1 MRKLNVVYNHNYDIP
16 LPDGHR
22 FVGTKF
28 SDLYNH
34 IKDSDIYKNLI
45 IHKSIEAPISD
56 VQCVHKS
63 EYVLNVKQGSLSRAD
78 ERKINLPWSKRLARR
93 SFLAIQGTL
102 QTSQLALENG
112 VACHLAGGTH
122 HAFKDC
128 GSGFCVFNDLAYAA
142 LMLINNKIVKKI
154 LIFDCD
160 VHQGDG
166 TARILEKNDNIF
178 TCSIHCK
185 KNFPLNKAQS
195 NLDIELE
202 DHTNNTEYLFD
213 DLVFATGFDAMTGA
227 VNAID
232 IRNENDISLKSI
244 WDKGPKTYLGIMVSN
259 FPNLFMITGP
269 QSPGVK
275 SQMILSIEQH
285 VDFVHNLIVHKQKN
299 NFNTVSANLN
309 SQNEWVNHNNEVANS
324 TLYPLAHSWYNG
336 DNIVGKSRN
345 FMPYVGGVAN
355 YKSICDEKIKNNY
368 EGFEFL

>member
-28 SDLYNH
+28 SDLYNY
-34 IKDSDIYKNLI
+34 IKDSYIYKNLI
-45 IHKSIEAPISD
+45 IHKSIEAPISE

-128 GSGFCVFNDLAYAA
+128 GSGFCVFNDLAYASIT
-142 LMLINNKIVKKI
+142 LLNQEKINKI
-154 LIFDCD
+154 LILDLD

-166 TARILEKNDNIF
+166 TASICENIDNIF

-185 KNFPLNKAQS
+185 NNFPFDKKNS
-195 NLDIELE
+195 NLDVPIDDEVDDVKYINILTKTLDQIESHFTP
-202 DHTNNTEYLFD
+202 DIVFYDAGVDVHSND
-213 DLVFATGFDAMTGA
+213 DLGNLNLTDDGIKKRDEIVCEYFKEKKIPLCTVIGGGYSKNRQELASRHF
-227 VNAID
+227 
-232 IRNENDISLKSI
+232 SI
-244 WDKGPKTYLGIMVSN
+244 FETVSKTYL
-259 FPNLFMITGP
+259 
-269 QSPGVK
+269 
-275 SQMILSIEQH
+275 
-285 VDFVHNLIVHKQKN
+285 
-299 NFNTVSANLN
+299 
-309 SQNEWVNHNNEVANS
+309 
-324 TLYPLAHSWYNG
+324 
-336 DNIVGKSRN
+336 
-345 FMPYVGGVAN
+345 
-355 YKSICDEKIKNNY
+355 
-368 EGFEFL
+368 

>member
-102 QTSQLALENG
+102 QTSQLALGNG

-128 GSGFCVFNDLAYAA
+128 GSGFCVFNDLAYASIT
-142 LMLINNKIVKKI
+142 LLNQKKVKKI
-154 LIFDCD
+154 LILDLD

-166 TARILEKNDNIF
+166 TASICENIDNIF

-185 KNFPLNKAQS
+185 NNFPFDKKNS
-195 NLDIELE
+195 NLDVPI
-202 DHTNNTEYLFD
+202 D
-213 DLVFATGFDAMTGA
+213 DE
-227 VNAID
+227 VNDVKYIN
-232 IRNENDISLKSI
+232 ILT
-244 WDKGPKTYLGIMVSN
+244 KTLD
-259 FPNLFMITGP
+259 
-269 QSPGVK
+269 Q
-275 SQMILSIEQH
+275 
-285 VDFVHNLIVHKQKN
+285 
-299 NFNTVSANLN
+299 A
-309 SQNEWVNHNNEVANS
+309 
-324 TLYPLAHSWYNG
+324 
-336 DNIVGKSRN
+336 
-345 FMPYVGGVAN
+345 
-355 YKSICDEKIKNNY
+355 
-368 EGFEFL
+368 FL

>member
-102 QTSQLALENG
+102 QTSQLALGNG

-128 GSGFCVFNDLAYAA
+128 GSGFCVFNDLAYASIT
-142 LMLINNKIVKKI
+142 LLNQEKINKI
-154 LIFDCD
+154 LILDLD

-166 TARILEKNDNIF
+166 TASICENIDNIF

-185 KNFPLNKAQS
+185 NNFPFDKKNS
-195 NLDIELE
+195 NLDVPIDDEVNDVEYINILIKTLDQIESNFTP
-202 DHTNNTEYLFD
+202 DIVFYDAGVDVHSND
-213 DLVFATGFDAMTGA
+213 DLGNLNLTDYGIKKRDEIVCEYFKEKKIPLCTVIGGGYSKNRQELASRHF
-227 VNAID
+227 
-232 IRNENDISLKSI
+232 SI
-244 WDKGPKTYLGIMVSN
+244 FETVSKTYL
-259 FPNLFMITGP
+259 
-269 QSPGVK
+269 
-275 SQMILSIEQH
+275 
-285 VDFVHNLIVHKQKN
+285 
-299 NFNTVSANLN
+299 
-309 SQNEWVNHNNEVANS
+309 
-324 TLYPLAHSWYNG
+324 
-336 DNIVGKSRN
+336 
-345 FMPYVGGVAN
+345 
-355 YKSICDEKIKNNY
+355 
-368 EGFEFL
+368 

>member
-128 GSGFCVFNDLAYAA
+128 GSGFCVFNDLAYASIA
-142 LMLINNKIVKKI
+142 LLNQKKVKKI
-154 LIFDCD
+154 LILDLD

-166 TARILEKNDNIF
+166 TASICENIDNIF

-185 KNFPLNKAQS
+185 NNFPFDKKNS
-195 NLDIELE
+195 NLDVPMDDEVDDVKYINILTKTLDQIESHFTP
-202 DHTNNTEYLFD
+202 DIVFYDAGVDVHSND
-213 DLVFATGFDAMTGA
+213 DLGNLNLTDDGIKKRDEIVCEYFKEKKIPLCTVIGGGYSKNRQELASRHF
-227 VNAID
+227 
-232 IRNENDISLKSI
+232 SI
-244 WDKGPKTYLGIMVSN
+244 FETVSKTYL
-259 FPNLFMITGP
+259 
-269 QSPGVK
+269 
-275 SQMILSIEQH
+275 
-285 VDFVHNLIVHKQKN
+285 
-299 NFNTVSANLN
+299 
-309 SQNEWVNHNNEVANS
+309 
-324 TLYPLAHSWYNG
+324 
-336 DNIVGKSRN
+336 
-345 FMPYVGGVAN
+345 
-355 YKSICDEKIKNNY
+355 
-368 EGFEFL
+368 

>member
-102 QTSQLALENG
+102 QTSQLALGNG

-128 GSGFCVFNDLAYAA
+128 GSGFCVFNDLAYASIT
-142 LMLINNKIVKKI
+142 LLNQKKVKKI
-154 LIFDCD
+154 LILDLD

-166 TARILEKNDNIF
+166 TASICENIDNIF

-185 KNFPLNKAQS
+185 NNFPFDKKNS
-195 NLDIELE
+195 NLDVPIDDKVNDVEYINILTKTLDQIESNFTP
-202 DHTNNTEYLFD
+202 DIVFYDAGVDVHSND
-213 DLVFATGFDAMTGA
+213 DLGNLNLTDDGIKKRDEIVCEYFKEKKIPLCTVIGGGYSKNRQELASRHF
-227 VNAID
+227 
-232 IRNENDISLKSI
+232 SI
-244 WDKGPKTYLGIMVSN
+244 FETVSKTYL
-259 FPNLFMITGP
+259 
-269 QSPGVK
+269 
-275 SQMILSIEQH
+275 
-285 VDFVHNLIVHKQKN
+285 
-299 NFNTVSANLN
+299 
-309 SQNEWVNHNNEVANS
+309 
-324 TLYPLAHSWYNG
+324 
-336 DNIVGKSRN
+336 
-345 FMPYVGGVAN
+345 
-355 YKSICDEKIKNNY
+355 
-368 EGFEFL
+368 

>member
-56 VQCVHKS
+56 VQCVHNS
-63 EYVLNVKQGSLSRAD
+63 EYVLNVKQGNLSRAD

-102 QTSQLALENG
+102 QTSQLALGNG

-128 GSGFCVFNDLAYAA
+128 GSGFCVFNDLAYASIA
-142 LMLINNKIVKKI
+142 LLNQKKVKKI
-154 LIFDCD
+154 LILDLD

-166 TARILEKNDNIF
+166 TASICENIDNIF

-185 KNFPLNKAQS
+185 NNFPFDKKNS
-195 NLDIELE
+195 NLDVPIDDEVNDVKYINILTKTLDQIESNFTPDIVLYDAGVDVHSE
-202 DHTNNTEYLFD
+202 D
-213 DLVFATGFDAMTGA
+213 DLGNLNLTDDGIKKRDEIVCEYFKEKKIPLCTVIGGGYSKNRQELASRLF
-227 VNAID
+227 
-232 IRNENDISLKSI
+232 SI
-244 WDKGPKTYLGIMVSN
+244 LDTVSKTYL
-259 FPNLFMITGP
+259 
-269 QSPGVK
+269 
-275 SQMILSIEQH
+275 
-285 VDFVHNLIVHKQKN
+285 
-299 NFNTVSANLN
+299 
-309 SQNEWVNHNNEVANS
+309 
-324 TLYPLAHSWYNG
+324 
-336 DNIVGKSRN
+336 
-345 FMPYVGGVAN
+345 
-355 YKSICDEKIKNNY
+355 
-368 EGFEFL
+368 

>member
-28 SDLYNH
+28 SDLYNY

-56 VQCVHKS
+56 VQCVHNS
-63 EYVLNVKQGSLSRAD
+63 EYVLNVKQGNLSRAD

-128 GSGFCVFNDLAYAA
+128 GSGFCVFNDLAYASIA
-142 LMLINNKIVKKI
+142 LLNQKKVKKI
-154 LIFDCD
+154 LILDLD

-166 TARILEKNDNIF
+166 TASICENIDNIF

-185 KNFPLNKAQS
+185 NNFPFDKKNS
-195 NLDIELE
+195 NLDVPIDDEVDDVKYINILTKTLDQIESHFTP
-202 DHTNNTEYLFD
+202 DIVFYDAGVDVHSND
-213 DLVFATGFDAMTGA
+213 DLGNLNLTDDGIKKRDEIVCEYFKEKKIPLCTVIGGGYSKNRQELASRHF
-227 VNAID
+227 
-232 IRNENDISLKSI
+232 SI
-244 WDKGPKTYLGIMVSN
+244 FETVSKTYL
-259 FPNLFMITGP
+259 
-269 QSPGVK
+269 
-275 SQMILSIEQH
+275 
-285 VDFVHNLIVHKQKN
+285 
-299 NFNTVSANLN
+299 
-309 SQNEWVNHNNEVANS
+309 
-324 TLYPLAHSWYNG
+324 
-336 DNIVGKSRN
+336 
-345 FMPYVGGVAN
+345 
-355 YKSICDEKIKNNY
+355 
-368 EGFEFL
+368 

>member
-34 IKDSDIYKNLI
+34 IKDSDINKNLI

-122 HAFKDC
+122 HASKDC
-128 GSGFCVFNDLAYAA
+128 GSGFCVFNDLAYASIA
-142 LMLINNKIVKKI
+142 LLNQKKVKKI
-154 LIFDCD
+154 LILDLD

-166 TARILEKNDNIF
+166 TASICENIDNIF

-185 KNFPLNKAQS
+185 NNFPFDKKIS
-195 NLDIELE
+195 NLDVPIDDEVNDVEYINTLTKTLDQIESNFTP
-202 DHTNNTEYLFD
+202 DIVFYDAGVDVHSND
-213 DLVFATGFDAMTGA
+213 DLGNLNLTDDGIKKRDEIVCEYFKEKRIPLCTVIGGGYSKNRQELASRHF
-227 VNAID
+227 
-232 IRNENDISLKSI
+232 SI
-244 WDKGPKTYLGIMVSN
+244 FETVSKTYL
-259 FPNLFMITGP
+259 
-269 QSPGVK
+269 
-275 SQMILSIEQH
+275 
-285 VDFVHNLIVHKQKN
+285 
-299 NFNTVSANLN
+299 
-309 SQNEWVNHNNEVANS
+309 
-324 TLYPLAHSWYNG
+324 
-336 DNIVGKSRN
+336 
-345 FMPYVGGVAN
+345 
-355 YKSICDEKIKNNY
+355 
-368 EGFEFL
+368 

>member
-102 QTSQLALENG
+102 QTSQLALGNG

-128 GSGFCVFNDLAYAA
+128 GSGFCVFNDLAYASIA
-142 LMLINNKIVKKI
+142 LLNQKKVKKI
-154 LIFDCD
+154 LILDLD

-166 TARILEKNDNIF
+166 TASICENIDNIF

-185 KNFPLNKAQS
+185 NNFPFDKKNS
-195 NLDIELE
+195 NLDVPIDDKVNDVEYINILTKTLDQIESNFTP
-202 DHTNNTEYLFD
+202 DIVFYDAGVDVHSND
-213 DLVFATGFDAMTGA
+213 DLGNLNLTDDGIKKRDEIVCEYFKEKKIPLCTVIGGGYSKNRQELASRHF
-227 VNAID
+227 
-232 IRNENDISLKSI
+232 SI
-244 WDKGPKTYLGIMVSN
+244 FETVSKTYL
-259 FPNLFMITGP
+259 
-269 QSPGVK
+269 
-275 SQMILSIEQH
+275 
-285 VDFVHNLIVHKQKN
+285 
-299 NFNTVSANLN
+299 
-309 SQNEWVNHNNEVANS
+309 
-324 TLYPLAHSWYNG
+324 
-336 DNIVGKSRN
+336 
-345 FMPYVGGVAN
+345 
-355 YKSICDEKIKNNY
+355 
-368 EGFEFL
+368 

>member
-56 VQCVHKS
+56 VQCVHNS
-63 EYVLNVKQGSLSRAD
+63 EYVLNVKQGNLSRAD

-102 QTSQLALENG
+102 QTSQLALGNG

-128 GSGFCVFNDLAYAA
+128 GSGFCVFNDLAYASIA
-142 LMLINNKIVKKI
+142 LLNQKKVKKI
-154 LIFDCD
+154 LILDLD

-166 TARILEKNDNIF
+166 TASICENFDNIF

-185 KNFPLNKAQS
+185 NNFPFDKKNS
-195 NLDIELE
+195 NLDVPIDDEVNDVKYINILTKTLDQIESNFTPDIVLYDAGVDVHSE
-202 DHTNNTEYLFD
+202 D
-213 DLVFATGFDAMTGA
+213 DLGNLNLTDDGIKKRDEIVCEYFKEKKIPLCTVIGGGYSKNRQELASRHF
-227 VNAID
+227 
-232 IRNENDISLKSI
+232 SI
-244 WDKGPKTYLGIMVSN
+244 FETVSKTYL
-259 FPNLFMITGP
+259 
-269 QSPGVK
+269 
-275 SQMILSIEQH
+275 
-285 VDFVHNLIVHKQKN
+285 
-299 NFNTVSANLN
+299 
-309 SQNEWVNHNNEVANS
+309 
-324 TLYPLAHSWYNG
+324 
-336 DNIVGKSRN
+336 
-345 FMPYVGGVAN
+345 
-355 YKSICDEKIKNNY
+355 
-368 EGFEFL
+368 

>member
-56 VQCVHKS
+56 VQCVHNS
-63 EYVLNVKQGSLSRAD
+63 EYVLNVKQGNLSRAD

-128 GSGFCVFNDLAYAA
+128 GSGFCVFNDLAYASIA
-142 LMLINNKIVKKI
+142 LLNQKKVKKI
-154 LIFDCD
+154 LILDLD

-166 TARILEKNDNIF
+166 TASMCENIDNIF

-185 KNFPLNKAQS
+185 NNFPFDKKNS
-195 NLDIELE
+195 NLDVAIDDEVDDVKYINILTKTLDQIESHFTP
-202 DHTNNTEYLFD
+202 DIVFYDAGVDVHSND
-213 DLVFATGFDAMTGA
+213 DLGNLNLTDDGIKKRDEIVCEYFKEKKIPLCTVIGGGYSKNRQELASRHF
-227 VNAID
+227 
-232 IRNENDISLKSI
+232 SI
-244 WDKGPKTYLGIMVSN
+244 FETVSKTYL
-259 FPNLFMITGP
+259 
-269 QSPGVK
+269 
-275 SQMILSIEQH
+275 
-285 VDFVHNLIVHKQKN
+285 
-299 NFNTVSANLN
+299 
-309 SQNEWVNHNNEVANS
+309 
-324 TLYPLAHSWYNG
+324 
-336 DNIVGKSRN
+336 
-345 FMPYVGGVAN
+345 
-355 YKSICDEKIKNNY
+355 
-368 EGFEFL
+368 

>member
-102 QTSQLALENG
+102 QTSQLALGNG

-128 GSGFCVFNDLAYAA
+128 GSGFCVFNDLAYASIA
-142 LMLINNKIVKKI
+142 LLNQKKVKKI
-154 LIFDCD
+154 LILDLD

-166 TARILEKNDNIF
+166 TASICENIDNIF

-185 KNFPLNKAQS
+185 NNFPFDKKNS
-195 NLDIELE
+195 NLDVPIDDEVDDVKYINILTKTLDQIESHFTP
-202 DHTNNTEYLFD
+202 DIVFYDAGVDVHSND
-213 DLVFATGFDAMTGA
+213 DLGNLNLTDDGIKKRDEIVCEYFKEKKIPLCTVIGGGYSKNRQELASRHF
-227 VNAID
+227 
-232 IRNENDISLKSI
+232 SI
-244 WDKGPKTYLGIMVSN
+244 FETVSKTYL
-259 FPNLFMITGP
+259 
-269 QSPGVK
+269 
-275 SQMILSIEQH
+275 
-285 VDFVHNLIVHKQKN
+285 
-299 NFNTVSANLN
+299 
-309 SQNEWVNHNNEVANS
+309 
-324 TLYPLAHSWYNG
+324 
-336 DNIVGKSRN
+336 
-345 FMPYVGGVAN
+345 
-355 YKSICDEKIKNNY
+355 
-368 EGFEFL
+368 

>member
-56 VQCVHKS
+56 VQCVHNS
-63 EYVLNVKQGSLSRAD
+63 EYVLNVKQGNLSRVD

-102 QTSQLALENG
+102 QTSHLALENG

-142 LMLINNKIVKKI
+142 ITLLNQKKVKKI
-154 LIFDCD
+154 LILDLD

-166 TARILEKNDNIF
+166 TASICENIDNIF

-185 KNFPLNKAQS
+185 NNFPFEKKNS
-195 NLDIELE
+195 NLDVPIDDEVDDVKYIKILTKTLDQIESNFTP
-202 DHTNNTEYLFD
+202 DIVFYDAGVDVHSND
-213 DLVFATGFDAMTGA
+213 DLGNLNLTDDGIKKRDEIVCEYFKEKKVPLCTVIGGGYSKNRQELASRHF
-227 VNAID
+227 
-232 IRNENDISLKSI
+232 SI
-244 WDKGPKTYLGIMVSN
+244 
-259 FPNLFMITGP
+259 F
-269 QSPGVK
+269 
-275 SQMILSIEQH
+275 E
-285 VDFVHNLIVHKQKN
+285 
-299 NFNTVSANLN
+299 TVS
-309 SQNEWVNHNNEVANS
+309 
-324 TLYPLAHSWYNG
+324 
-336 DNIVGKSRN
+336 
-345 FMPYVGGVAN
+345 
-355 YKSICDEKIKNNY
+355 KIH
-368 EGFEFL
+368 L

>member
-102 QTSQLALENG
+102 QTSQLALGNG

-128 GSGFCVFNDLAYAA
+128 GSGFCVFNDLAYASIA
-142 LMLINNKIVKKI
+142 LLNQKKVKKI
-154 LIFDCD
+154 LILDLD

-166 TARILEKNDNIF
+166 TASICENIDNIF

-185 KNFPLNKAQS
+185 NNFPFDKKNS
-195 NLDIELE
+195 NLDVPIDDEVNDVKYINILTKTLDQIESNFTP
-202 DHTNNTEYLFD
+202 DIVFYDAGVDVHSND
-213 DLVFATGFDAMTGA
+213 DLGNLNLTDDGIKKRDEIVCEYFKEKKIPLCTVIGGGYSKNRQELASRHF
-227 VNAID
+227 
-232 IRNENDISLKSI
+232 SI
-244 WDKGPKTYLGIMVSN
+244 
-259 FPNLFMITGP
+259 F
-269 QSPGVK
+269 
-275 SQMILSIEQH
+275 E
-285 VDFVHNLIVHKQKN
+285 
-299 NFNTVSANLN
+299 TVS
-309 SQNEWVNHNNEVANS
+309 
-324 TLYPLAHSWYNG
+324 
-336 DNIVGKSRN
+336 
-345 FMPYVGGVAN
+345 
-355 YKSICDEKIKNNY
+355 KIY
-368 EGFEFL
+368 L